1 MYAKITKTIDIMKTA
16 KNPAA
21 ANISL
26 ILQHL
31 SGKLNM

>member
-1 MYAKITKTIDIMKTA
+1 MYAEITKTIDIMKTA
-16 KNPAA
+16 KNPA